1 MRSRWSTTRPA
12 TASRVRRSPTS
23 SRATPCSPPQR
34 FATSRRSGSACT
46 GSPSAPSS
54 GARRCRPR
62 RSSTGWSRTCS
73 TTSRPRRWRST
84 TGRAPIRD
92 RGAIAVAIAS
102 CARPAASYDT
112 SRSSTKMTKT
122 NERLALVERQRQ
134 FEWRLAREVQTQAA
148 ARFVAGKTHDLLNL
162 IQNVQLA
169 SLELERR
176 CTADAGEFIA
186 DLRKAADDA
195 RHQLAELMAVARPE
209 EIIVPGAP
217 VGAAVTA
224 AVETVRAASTIE
236 VDLHLAITPEV
247 ATRCSAEELAHVI
260 YGLTLDAAT
269 GEAEADDA
277 PQTLERSETGDED
290 PDGSAGGAGGRAPR
304 GIELFVRERTI
315 DGKPWL
321 EIVRGARVEL
331 AGEHFDLQAVEAIA
345 VKNGGELGHSERRG
359 GGTELVVALPVVTA
373 D

>member
-1 MRSRWSTTRPA
+1 MA
-12 TASRVRRSPTS
+12 
-23 SRATPCSPPQR
+23 
-34 FATSRRSGSACT
+34 
-46 GSPSAPSS
+46 
-54 GARRCRPR
+54 
-62 RSSTGWSRTCS
+62 
-73 TTSRPRRWRST
+73 
-84 TGRAPIRD
+84 
-92 RGAIAVAIAS
+92 
-102 CARPAASYDT
+102 
-112 SRSSTKMTKT
+112 KT
-122 NERLALVERQRQ
+122 NERLALVERQRR
-134 FEWRLAREVQTQAA
+134 FEWQLAREAQTQAA

-162 IQNVQLA
+162 IQIVQLA

-176 CTADAGEFIA
+176 CTADAGEFIT

-209 EIIVPGAP
+209 EIIVPGSP

-236 VDLHLAITPEV
+236 VDLHLAVPPELT
-247 ATRCSAEELAHVI
+247 TRCSAEELAHVI

-269 GEAEADDA
+269 AEVGDNDA
-277 PQTLERSETGDED
+277 PPEGDRSETGGEG
-290 PDGSAGGAGGRAPR
+290 PDSSAGGAGGSAPR
-304 GIELFVRERTI
+304 AIELFIRERTI

-359 GGTELVVALPVVTA
+359 GGTELVVALPVVRA
-373 D
+373 G

>member
-1 MRSRWSTTRPA
+1 
-12 TASRVRRSPTS
+12 
-23 SRATPCSPPQR
+23 
-34 FATSRRSGSACT
+34 
-46 GSPSAPSS
+46 
-54 GARRCRPR
+54 
-62 RSSTGWSRTCS
+62 
-73 TTSRPRRWRST
+73 
-84 TGRAPIRD
+84 
-92 RGAIAVAIAS
+92 
-102 CARPAASYDT
+102 
-112 SRSSTKMTKT
+112 MTKT
-122 NERLALVERQRQ
+122 NERLALIERQRR
-134 FEWRLAREVQTQAA
+134 FEWQLAREVQTQAA

-162 IQNVQLA
+162 IQIVQLA

-176 CTADAGEFIA
+176 CTADAGEFIT

-195 RHQLAELMAVARPE
+195 GHQLAELMAVARPE

-236 VDLHLAITPEV
+236 VDLHLAVPPELT
-247 ATRCSAEELAHVI
+247 TRCSAEELAHVI

-269 GEAEADDA
+269 AETGAGDA
-277 PQTLERSETGDED
+277 PEGIERIETGSSG
-290 PDGSAGGAGGRAPR
+290 PP

-345 VKNGGELGHSERRG
+345 VNNGGELGHSERRG
-359 GGTELVVALPVVTA
+359 GGTELVVALPVVRA
-373 D
+373 G